1 MEEERR
7 LTNNKGITME
17 QSKIVNRNDG
27 FVNPPP
33 LPFSCEISGAL
44 QLAEPGITAGWHA
57 DESFVVYG
65 IFEVVQL
72 DF

>member
-1 MEEERR
+1 MA
-7 LTNNKGITME
+7 

-44 QLAEPGITAGWHA
+44 HLAEPGLTAGWQA
-57 DESFVVYG
+57 DESLVVNG
-65 IFEVVQL
+65 IFEVV
-72 DF
+72 

>member
-7 LTNNKGITME
+7 LTNNKGITMA
-17 QSKIVNRNDG
+17 QWKIVNRNDG

-44 QLAEPGITAGWHA
+44 HLAEPGLTAGWQAARQA
-57 DESFVVYG
+57 DDYLVVYG
-65 IFEVVQL
+65 IFEVV
-72 DF
+72 